1 MTGRATSGA
10 RPRRTARRS
19 AISSSRPRLPG
30 GLVRLSRWRRA
41 ALSPSR
47 EGGATA
53 GAANREVREPGRGA
67 VAEDPVVRVL
77 ETTQTRDEI
86 ARRFH
91 RRPALRAL
99 GTMAGD
105 ALGHVLVACLGGR
118 DEDDSRV
125 G

>member
-47 EGGATA
+47 EGGAIEA
-53 GAANREVREPGRGA
+53 RS
-67 VAEDPVVRVL
+67 L
-77 ETTQTRDEI
+77 ESTQTRDEI